1 MGGLCFP
8 SEDVFKICIR
18 SETIINNHIKEKG
31 HIILPDPKDIE
42 LIKNRILKSFISC
55 NDIFASLNSHSLQQ
69 HPTSNHRLHLIR
81 AVIEKFINVRIHFA
95 YKSNPVS
102 KTDYKRQKRNKLS
115 LFEGI

>member
-18 SETIINNHIKEKG
+18 SETIINNHIKEKV
-31 HIILPDPKDIE
+31 HIILPNPKDIE

-55 NDIFASLNSHSLQQ
+55 NDIFASLNSHSLEQN
-69 HPTSNHRLHLIR
+69 PTSDHRLHLIC
-81 AVIEKFINVRIHFA
+81 AVIEKFINVRVHFA

-102 KTDYKRQKRNKLS
+102 
-115 LFEGI
+115 